1 MRWLALITVVGVLG
15 TAVAAPQVEI
25 KAQTSLTLGSVRLLG
40 DGQILV
46 TGQLL
51 DKLTGEGI
59 DGQTVI
65 IMIAG
70 EQKFAATDPE
80 GKFRVLAP
88 GEPGTQKIE
97 LVFRGSRSLEKAEP
111 VALVTDPSRAQVA
124 LTIRTEA
131 TPHGLS
137 ITVAG
142 MIDDRA
148 VVLPIDVSI
157 GTPQETELRPF
168 KQVNTNQPFLLSR
181 ADAGG
186 AGSRRVRAAFAGDDT
201 RQPAL
206 AEATIELTTGSQTAM
221 TVKTASLAYE
231 DDLKVAGKVTD
242 EDGKPLARAAV
253 TLTAGDRRL
262 AQGATAADGTFK
274 FEVEAEILGKGQFG
288 IWVQSD
294 PGSPFVRPSKSE
306 PTIITIAMPQPVPVS
321 YTIAAFLATALAA
334 GGFFLAR
341 SKPWNRFRRTAAPA
355 DAPEKAEAT
364 DAVEGGLVV
373 AKPGIVSTLRR
384 PYDDTFSGSVRDTV
398 RGRPVDAI
406 VRLVLGPKLEAPG
419 STPGAGVEEREL
431 RTEADG
437 SFQVE
442 RLAVGE
448 WRAEVSAPGHVTEKF
463 AVTIPHRGELRGVR
477 VDLVPVRE
485 RVFQLYRRAAE
496 PVLPE
501 AKLWGIWSPRQ
512 IVDHVRTKKQSPA
525 LADLT
530 DFVEEVYFSP
540 RIAAETILP
549 GASERVDRAVRER
562 LRMPQ

>member
-1 MRWLALITVVGVLG
+1 MIVGGVLG

-65 IMIAG
+65 IMIG
-70 EQKFAATDPE
+70 GQQKFAATDPD
-80 GKFRVLAP
+80 GKFRVLSA

-97 LVFRGSRSLEKAEP
+97 LVFRGSHSLDKAEP

-124 LTIRTEA
+124 LTIRSEG
-131 TPHGLS
+131 TPHGIA
-137 ITVAG
+137 ITIAG
-142 MIDDRA
+142 TIDDQP
-148 VVLPIDVSI
+148 VVLPIDVSL
-157 GTPQETELRPF
+157 GTPQDTELKPF
-168 KQVNTNQPFLLSR
+168 KQINTNQPLLLTR
-181 ADAGG
+181 KDAGG
-186 AGSRRVRAAFAGDDT
+186 PGPRRVRASYAGDDT
-201 RQPAL
+201 RQPAV
-206 AEATIELTTGSQTAM
+206 AEATVELATASMTAM
-221 TVKTASLAYE
+221 SVKSSALAFE
-231 DDLKVAGKVTD
+231 DDLKVSGKVTD

-262 AQGATAADGTFK
+262 AQGATAADGTYK

-288 IWVQSD
+288 VWVQSD
-294 PGSPFVRPSKSE
+294 PGSPFIRPSKSE
-306 PTIITIAMPQPVPVS
+306 PAIITVAAPQPVPVS

-334 GGFFLAR
+334 GGFFIAR
-341 SKPWNRFRRTAAPA
+341 NKPWNRFRRAVAPA
-355 DAPEKAEAT
+355 DTPENEQAT
-364 DAVEGGLVV
+364 DAVDGGLVV

-398 RGRPVDAI
+398 RGRPITDGI
-406 VRLVLGPKLEAPG
+406 VRLVLG
-419 STPGAGVEEREL
+419 SEEREQ

-437 SFQVE
+437 SFTVE
-442 RLAVGE
+442 RLAAGE

-463 AVTIPHRGELRGVR
+463 VVTIPHRGELRGVR

-501 AKLWGIWSPRQ
+501 PKLWGIWSPRQ
-512 IVDHVRTKKQSPA
+512 IVDHVRTKKSSPA

-562 LRMPQ
+562 MRMAQ

>member
-1 MRWLALITVVGVLG
+1 VRWLALITVVGVLG

-40 DGQILV
+40 DGQLLV

-65 IMIAG
+65 IMVAG
-70 EQKFAATDPE
+70 QQKFAATDAD
-80 GKFRVLAP
+80 GKFRVLSD
-88 GEPGTQKIE
+88 GQPGTQKIE
-97 LVFRGSRSLEKAEP
+97 LVFRGSSSLDKAEP
-111 VALVTDPSRAQVA
+111 VTLVTDPSRAQVA
-124 LTIRTEA
+124 LTIRTEP
-131 TPHGLS
+131 TPHGLA

-142 MIDDRA
+142 TIDDKS
-148 VVLPIDVSI
+148 VVLPIDISL
-157 GTPQETELRPF
+157 GTPQEAELAAF
-168 KQVNTNQPFLLSR
+168 KQVNTNQAFILTR

-186 AGSRRVRAAFAGDDT
+186 AGSRRVRASFAGDDT
-201 RQPAL
+201 RQPAVT
-206 AEATIELTTGSQTAM
+206 EATIELSTGSQTAM
-221 TVKTASLAYE
+221 TVKSSTLAYE
-231 DDLKVAGKVTD
+231 DDLQIAGKVTD
-242 EDGKPLARAAV
+242 EDGTPLARAAV

-262 AQGATAADGTFK
+262 AQGATGADGTYK

-288 IWVQSD
+288 VWVQSD

-306 PTIITIAMPQPVPVS
+306 PAIITIAAPQPVPVS

-334 GGFFLAR
+334 GGFFIAR
-341 SKPWNRFRRTAAPA
+341 NKPWQRFRRATAPA
-355 DAPEKAEAT
+355 DAPEKEEAT
-364 DAVEGGLVV
+364 DAIAGGLVA

-398 RGRPVDAI
+398 RGRPVGDAI
-406 VRLVLGPKLEAPG
+406 VRLVLG
-419 STPGAGVEEREL
+419 SEEREQT
-431 RTEADG
+431 TEPDG
-437 SFQVE
+437 SFTVE
-442 RLAVGE
+442 RLTVGE
-448 WRAEVSAPGHVTEKF
+448 WQAEVSAPGHVTEKF
-463 AVTIPHRGELRGVR
+463 GVTIPHRGELRGVR

-501 AKLWGIWSPRQ
+501 PKLWGIWSPRQ

-530 DFVEEVYFSP
+530 DFVEEVYFSA

>member
-46 TGQLL
+46 SGQLL

-65 IMIAG
+65 IMIG
-70 EQKFAATDPE
+70 GQQKFAATDPD

-88 GEPGTQKIE
+88 GEPGTQRIE
-97 LVFRGSRSLEKAEP
+97 LVFRGSSSLDKAEP
-111 VALVTDPSRAQVA
+111 VSLVTDPSRAQVA
-124 LTIRTEA
+124 LTIRSEP
-131 TPHGLS
+131 TPKGIS

-142 MIDDRA
+142 NIDDRA
-148 VVLPIDVSI
+148 VALPVDVSI
-157 GTPQETELRPF
+157 GSPQETELKPF
-168 KQVNTNQPFLLSR
+168 RRVDTNAPFLVTR

-186 AGSRRVRAAFAGDDT
+186 PGSRRIRASFAGDET

-206 AEATIELTTGSQTAM
+206 AEATIEIA
-221 TVKTASLAYE
+221 TASTTVMSVNSTALAFE
-231 DDLKVAGKVTD
+231 DDLKVTGKVTD
-242 EDGKPLARAAV
+242 EDGKPIARAAV

-262 AQGATAADGTFK
+262 AQGATGNDGTYK
-274 FEVEAEILGKGQFG
+274 FAVEAEILGQGQFG

-294 PGSPFVRPSKSE
+294 PGSPFIRPSKSE
-306 PTIITIAMPQPVPVS
+306 PSIIKVAAPQPVPVS

-334 GGFFLAR
+334 GGFFAAR
-341 SKPWNRFRRTAAPA
+341 SKPWQRFRRPAAPA
-355 DAPEKAEAT
+355 DAPEKEDAT
-364 DAVEGGLVV
+364 DAVAGGLVV
-373 AKPGIVSTLRR
+373 AKPGLVSTLRR
-384 PYDDTFSGSVRDTV
+384 PYDDTFSGVVRDTV
-398 RGRPVDAI
+398 RGRPVADAI
-406 VRLVLGPKLEAPG
+406 VRLVLGA
-419 STPGAGVEEREL
+419 EEREL

-437 SFQVE
+437 SFQIE
-442 RLAVGE
+442 HLAVGE
-448 WRAEVSAPGHVTEKF
+448 WSAEVVAPGHVTEKF
-463 AVTIPHRGELRGVR
+463 GVTIPHRGELRGVR

-512 IVDHVRTKKQSPA
+512 IVDHVRTKKPSPA

-562 LRMPQ
+562 LRMAQ